1 MIENYITVLSII
13 IIIRGLFIHPYLF
26 IMRKTNLKTK
36 GRHFFFNKVLANY
49 TEKTWLFFWLSA
61 LWLIVKYFDF
71 IKGFYNA

>member
-1 MIENYITVLSII
+1 MIENYITTLSII

-26 IMRKTNLKTK
+26 IMRRTKLKTK
-36 GRHFFFNKVLANY
+36 GRRFFLNKWLSTYNDN
-49 TEKTWLFFWLSA
+49 TWKMFWLSA